1 MFKGCFE
8 VGLHELVTVLEK
20 GDKKQHAFNRIYV
33 NCELFAVGSFST
45 ESIGEWYGYTLADEG
60 TVALPMRFF
69 SFNSS
74 YVQTEITFLW
84 TSI

>member
-1 MFKGCFE
+1 VFKGCFDVSLQE
-8 VGLHELVTVLEK
+8 FAGLLEK
-20 GDKKQHAFNRIYV
+20 DNGEKHTFNKIYV
-33 NCELFAVGSFST
+33 NCELFAASSFST

-60 TVALPMRFF
+60 TVTLPMRFF

-74 YVQTEITFLW
+74 FLQTEITFLW